1 MRVIMDTLKKGG
13 SHRNAD
19 SRRQL
24 ILIFLCWG
32 VYVANY
38 LGRYG
43 YNSNINSIMSHYG
56 VSHSDAGLVTTF
68 FFFAYGA
75 GQIIN
80 GVFCSK
86 YNYKIVLPAA
96 FLVSALINLTVF
108 FLPDLK
114 YIKYL
119 WLLNGFAQSV
129 TWPSLIRILGQY
141 LENEKL
147 KTSILVM
154 STSTATGTFITYGVS
169 ALLNK
174 FGLFRFSFGI
184 GFAILACAAVV
195 WFLAYDKLA
204 VEPEKTDD
212 VAEKTAQSS
221 VSVSNGRKTALFIFI
236 VLGLFAVIDNFIKDG
251 LSTWVPSILKEQYGF
266 EDSLSIAMT
275 LVLPVVGIFGA
286 TVAVFINNKIKDFVV
301 LSGALFATAAVIL
314 PITLVNGLNYIVLL
328 LVFGIVYLLMSG
340 INNVVTSMS
349 PLYLRQYFNSGR
361 TAGLLNGCCYVGST
375 ISSYLLGVI
384 ADHGGWTN
392 VFTTLTCCTAFAV
405 LCTAVYALVI
415 RLNVKK
421 ASRNGAVDEA

>member
-1 MRVIMDTLKKGG
+1 MDILKKDG
-13 SHRNAD
+13 SHRDTD

-56 VSHSDAGLVTTF
+56 VSHSEAGLVTTF

-96 FLVSALINLTVF
+96 FLISALINLTVF

-141 LENEKL
+141 LKTEKL

-154 STSTATGTFITYGVS
+154 STSTATGTFITYGIS
-169 ALLNK
+169 AILNK
-174 FGLFRFSFGI
+174 FELFRFSFGI
-184 GFAILACAAVV
+184 GFAVLGCASVV
-195 WFLAYDKLA
+195 WFLAYDRLA
-204 VEPEKTDD
+204 VVPEDD
-212 VAEKTAQSS
+212 GVVAEKKTQSAIS
-221 VSVSNGRKTALFIFI
+221 ASSGRKTALFIFI

-251 LSTWVPSILKEQYGF
+251 LSTWVPSILKEKYGF
-266 EDSLSIAMT
+266 DDSLSIAMT

-286 TVAVFINNKIKDFVV
+286 TVAVFINNRIKDFV
-301 LSGALFATAAVIL
+301 LLAGAFFTTAAVIL
-314 PITLVNGLNYIVLL
+314 PITLVDGINYVVLI
-328 LVFGIVYLLMSG
+328 LVFGVVYLLMSG

-384 ADHGGWTN
+384 ADNGGWST
-392 VFTTLTCCTAFAV
+392 VFTTLICCSAFAV
-405 LCTAVYALVI
+405 LCTAVYLATTI
-415 RLNVKK
+415 FTENR
-421 ASRNGAVDEA
+421 R

>member
-1 MRVIMDTLKKGG
+1 MDALKRDG
-13 SHRNAD
+13 SHRVAD

-56 VSHSDAGLVTTF
+56 VSHSEAGLVTTF

-96 FLVSALINLTVF
+96 FLISALINLTVF

-141 LENEKL
+141 LKTEKL
-147 KTSILVM
+147 KISILVM
-154 STSTATGTFITYGVS
+154 STSTATGTFITYGIS
-169 ALLNK
+169 AILNK

-184 GFAILACAAVV
+184 GFAFLGCAAAV

-204 VEPEKTDD
+204 VVPEDD
-212 VAEKTAQSS
+212 GVVAEKKTQDSAFASS
-221 VSVSNGRKTALFIFI
+221 GRKTALFIFI

-251 LSTWVPSILKEQYGF
+251 LSTWVPSILKEKYGF
-266 EDSLSIAMT
+266 DDSLSIAMT

-286 TVAVFINNKIKDFVV
+286 TVAVFINNRIKDFVMLAGV
-301 LSGALFATAAVIL
+301 LFTAAAVIL
-314 PITLVNGLNYIVLL
+314 PIALVDGINYVVLI
-328 LVFGIVYLLMSG
+328 LVFGAVYLLMSG

-384 ADHGGWTN
+384 ADNGGWST
-392 VFTTLTCCTAFAV
+392 VFTTLICCSAFAV
-405 LCTAVYALVI
+405 LCTAVYL
-415 RLNVKK
+415 
-421 ASRNGAVDEA
+421 AVTVFTENRRKNL